1 MILKK
6 ITAGPFQ
13 ANNYLLIDEKNKKAI
28 LIDASGDFNTIE
40 KYLKEYDATL
50 EYILNTHGHV
60 DHISGNF
67 EIQTKLGA
75 KALLHKSDLPLVDLF
90 EQQIELFGLPPE
102 TKPAIDGNL
111 EDGQIVECGDIKLKV
126 IHTPGHSPGGVC
138 LLDEKNKMLFSGD
151 TLFFNSVGRTDLMGG
166 SFDTLEKSV
175 EDKLFLLDPSI
186 TVYPGHGCE
195 TTIEREK
202 KSNPFFGEIRFV

>member
-6 ITAGPFQ
+6 ITAGSFQ
-13 ANNYLLIDEKNKKAI
+13 ANNYLLIDEENKKAL
-28 LIDASGDFNTIE
+28 LIDASGDFNIID
-40 KYLKEYDATL
+40 KYLKEYGATL
-50 EYILNTHGHV
+50 GYILNTHGHV
-60 DHISGNF
+60 DHISGNY

-75 KALLHKSDLPLVDLF
+75 KALLNKLDMPLVDLF
-90 EQQIELFGLPPE
+90 EKQIELFGLPPE
-102 TKPAIDGNL
+102 TKPTIDGHL
-111 EDGQIVECGDIKLKV
+111 EEGQVIECGNIKLKV

-138 LLDEKNKMLFSGD
+138 LFDEKNKILFSGD

-166 SFDTLEKSV
+166 SFDILENSV
-175 EDKLFLLDPSI
+175 ENKLFTLDPSTI
-186 TVYPGHGCE
+186 VYPGHGCE